1 MRLAPAL
8 AFALAPFAAN
18 AIVFTVNGTSQD
30 VLVGASNC
38 KTLQLLA
45 SWDLQTTI
53 FGSGDTLR
61 LLGLRNQSS
70 CTSNPPSPAAE
81 ITRTETITQT
91 GTGTDTISANQL
103 ALADGGTSGCDD
115 PAIVAASSANPAI
128 NLLCLQYITGG
139 TLSAAS
145 VNVKYALANPTP
157 PAGVS
162 VTAGDSHL
170 RLSWSPG
177 NSAET
182 IATYDVHVVPEGTT
196 SDGGVTE
203 TVTVTNADVD
213 HTDDGSAMQNDAGY
227 TVTVVAHD
235 TYGNVSAP
243 STPVLGIPVYSADF
257 YAHYRDEGGS
267 ALGGHGCATGSAPA
281 WIAAVAIALVL
292 VLRRRRRPPNGAA
305 LVALFALVGSAAR
318 AEGRPPRRF
327 LVGFKIDRYDPKVD
341 SEPGLT
347 GTPYHDVFGPRAPP
361 RYELELDW
369 EVAHPFGSLLVGAT
383 AGFWQNYGKAI
394 LSGSTPGNVQ
404 QSQDTTTLNVFPFGL
419 IATYRFDWLA
429 DRWER
434 FPFIPYVQAGLMRA
448 LWVSYNGRGGVSGN
462 PQLGG
467 RGSGWTNG
475 YTTALGIA
483 VNLNAVD
490 VELAREA
497 YVDTGIQRTSL
508 FAEYGWT
515 YLSDF
520 HRGGALILSDHAWRF
535 GVAVEF

>member
-18 AIVFTVNGTSQD
+18 AIIFTVNGSNQD
-30 VLVGASNC
+30 VHVGASNC
-38 KTLQLLA
+38 KSLQLLA
-45 SWDLQTTI
+45 SWDLQTNL
-53 FGSGDTLR
+53 FGSGDAVR
-61 LLGLRNQSS
+61 LLGVRNQSS

-81 ITRTETITQT
+81 ITRTETVAQ
-91 GTGTDTISANQL
+91 TGTDTVSANQL

-115 PAIVAASSANPAI
+115 PAIAAASSANPAI
-128 NLLCLQYITGG
+128 NLLCLQWISGG
-139 TLSAAS
+139 TLTQAS

-157 PAGVS
+157 PAS
-162 VTAGDSHL
+162 VAITPGDSHL

-182 IATYDVHVVPEGTT
+182 IATYDVHVVPQGTT
-196 SDGGVTE
+196 SDGGVADR
-203 TVTVTNADVD
+203 VTVTNADVD
-213 HTDDGSAMQNDAGY
+213 HTDNGSALQNDAGY
-227 TVTVVAHD
+227 TVTVVARD
-235 TYGNVSAP
+235 TYGNVSGP
-243 STPVLGIPVYSADF
+243 STPVLATPVYSADF
-257 YAHYRDEGGS
+257 YAHYRDDGGS

-281 WIAAVAIALVL
+281 WIAAVAIALAL
-292 VLRRRRRPPNGAA
+292 LLRRRRRPPNGAA
-305 LVALFALVGSAAR
+305 LVALFALVGAAAR
-318 AEGRPPRRF
+318 AEDRPPRRF
-327 LVGFKIDRYDPKVD
+327 LVGFKLDRYDPKVD

-361 RYELELDW
+361 RYQLEFDW

-394 LSGSTPGNVQ
+394 LPGSTPGNVQ
-404 QSQDTTTLNVFPFGL
+404 RSQDTTTLNIFPFGL

-434 FPFIPYVQAGLMRA
+434 FPFIPYLQAGLMRA

-462 PQLGG
+462 PQRGG

-497 YVDTGIQRTSL
+497 YVDTRIQRTSL

>member
-8 AFALAPFAAN
+8 AFALAPLAAN
-18 AIVFTVNGTSQD
+18 AVIFTVNGSNAD

-45 SWDLQTTI
+45 SWDLQTNL
-53 FGSGDTLR
+53 FGSGDAVR
-61 LLGLRNQSS
+61 LLGVRNQSS

-81 ITRTETITQT
+81 ITRTETVAQ
-91 GTGTDTISANQL
+91 TGTDTISPNQL

-115 PAIVAASSANPAI
+115 PAIVAASSANPAT
-128 NLLCLQYITGG
+128 NLLCLQWISGG
-139 TLSAAS
+139 TLTQAS

-157 PAGVS
+157 PAS
-162 VTAGDSHL
+162 LSITPGDSHL
-170 RLSWSPG
+170 RVSWSPG

-196 SDGGVTE
+196 SDGGVADR
-203 TVTVTNADVD
+203 VTVTNADVD
-213 HTDDGSAMQNDAGY
+213 HTDNGSALQNDAGY
-227 TVTVVAHD
+227 TVTVVARD
-235 TYGNVSAP
+235 TYSNVSGP
-243 STPVLGIPVYSADF
+243 STPVVAIPVYSADF

-281 WIAAVAIALVL
+281 WIAAVAIALAL
-292 VLRRRRRPPNGAA
+292 LLRRRRGPPNGAA
-305 LVALFALVGSAAR
+305 LVALFALLGAAAR
-318 AEGRPPRRF
+318 AEDRPPRRF
-327 LVGFKIDRYDPKVD
+327 LVGLKLDRYDPKVD

-361 RYELELDW
+361 RYQLEFDW

-394 LSGSTPGNVQ
+394 LPGSTPGNVQ
-404 QSQDTTTLNVFPFGL
+404 RSQDTTTLNVFPFGL

-462 PQLGG
+462 PQRGG

-497 YVDTGIQRTSL
+497 YVDTRIQRTSL

>member
-8 AFALAPFAAN
+8 VLALAPFAAGALTFN
-18 AIVFTVNGTSQD
+18 VNGSNAD
-30 VLVGASNC
+30 VLVGVSNC
-38 KTLQLLA
+38 TTLQLLA
-45 SWDLQTTI
+45 SWDLQTAP
-53 FGSGDTLR
+53 FSGDSVR
-61 LLGLRNQSS
+61 LLGVRNASS

-81 ITRTETITQT
+81 ITRSEPVAQT
-91 GTGTDTISANQL
+91 GSDTISANQL
-103 ALADGGTSGCDD
+103 ALADGGTAGCGD
-115 PAIVAASSANPAI
+115 PAIQAATSANPAT
-128 NLLCLQYITGG
+128 NLLCLQWISGG
-139 TLSAAS
+139 TLTQAS
-145 VNVKYALANPTP
+145 VNVKYALAKPTP
-157 PAGVS
+157 PQGVS
-162 VTAGDSHL
+162 IGAGDSHL
-170 RLSWSPG
+170 RVSWSAG

-182 IATYDVHVVPEGTT
+182 IAKYDVHVVPQGTT
-196 SDGGVTE
+196 SDGGVAD

-213 HTDDGSAMQNDAGY
+213 HTDNGSPLQNDAGY
-227 TVTVVAHD
+227 TVTVVARD
-235 TYGNVSAP
+235 TYGNVSDP
-243 STPVLGIPVYSADF
+243 SNPVNATPLYSADF

-281 WIAAVAIALVL
+281 WIAAVAIALAL
-292 VLRRRRRPPNGAA
+292 LLRRRRRPPNGAA
-305 LVALFALVGSAAR
+305 LIALLALAGAAAR
-318 AEGRPPRRF
+318 AEERPPRRF

-361 RYELELDW
+361 RYQLEFDW

-394 LSGSTPGNVQ
+394 VPGSTPIR
-404 QSQDTTTLNVFPFGL
+404 QSQDSVTLNVFPFGL

-434 FPFIPYVQAGLMRA
+434 FPFIPYLQAGLMRA

-462 PQLGG
+462 PTRGG

-490 VELAREA
+490 LALAREA